1 MAIKSL
7 RVENLDHEYPLR
19 VEEGDEAFTR
29 EVATYVDK
37 RMRAIRNDVAGLSDL
52 TYAVLGAL
60 AIAEELR
67 LAREE
72 LAQFKTTVGTDADA
86 LVEKLAAVL
95 EAEQ

>member
-1 MAIKSL
+1 MPVKSL
-7 RVENLDHEYPLR
+7 RVEILDQVYPLR

-29 EVATYVDK
+29 EVAAHVDE
-37 RMRAIRNDVAGLSDL
+37 RMRAIRNDVTGLSDL

-72 LAQFKTTVGTDADA
+72 IAQFNATVGTDADA
-86 LVEKLAAVL
+86 LAEQIAAVL
-95 EAEQ
+95 DEA

>member
-1 MAIKSL
+1 MPAKSL
-7 RVENLDHEYPLR
+7 RVEILDQVYPLR

-29 EVATYVDK
+29 EVAAHVDE
-37 RMRAIRNDVAGLSDL
+37 RMRAIRNEVTGLSDL

-72 LAQFKTTVGTDADA
+72 TEQLKASVGADADGLA
-86 LVEKLAAVL
+86 EQIAAVL
-95 EAEQ
+95 DDA